1 VDKVSNVWKLCA
13 NLAKIYRKNVFIML
27 HGKKVVAIIP
37 ARFASSR
44 FPGKPLVDLGGKP
57 MIQRTYERVKAVEG
71 FDRIVIATDD
81 ERIFDAAKVF
91 GAEVMM
97 TSSEHLT
104 GTDRCAEVLSRLGES
119 VDYVINIQGDEP
131 FIEPEQLREVAAGF
145 TSGAPILTLIK
156 KITDQETL
164 FNVNTPKVIC
174 DAEGHALYFSR
185 QTIPFLRGVEPSDWI
200 NKHTFYKHIGLY
212 AYRADI
218 LPGLS
223 ALKPTSLELA
233 ESLEQLR
240 WVQNGIRIKAIET
253 QFETVGID
261 SPEDL
266 EKIQKMG
273 LI

>member
-1 VDKVSNVWKLCA
+1 
-13 NLAKIYRKNVFIML
+13 MM

-57 MIQRTYERVKAVEG
+57 MIQRTYDRVKAVEG

-81 ERIFDAAKVF
+81 QRIFDAAQGF
-91 GAEVMM
+91 GAEVML
-97 TSSEHLT
+97 TSASHIT

-145 TSGAPILTLIK
+145 ASGAPILTLIK
-156 KITDQETL
+156 KITDTETL
-164 FNVNTPKVIC
+164 FNSNTPKVVC
-174 DAEGHALYFSR
+174 DGEGNALYFSR
-185 QTIPFLRGVEPSDWI
+185 QTIPFLRGIDPKDWLE
-200 NKHTFYKHIGLY
+200 KHTFFKHIGLY

-223 ALKPTSLELA
+223 ALKPTPLELA

-253 QFETVGID
+253 QFETIGID
-261 SPEDL
+261 SPKDV

-273 LI
+273 LL

>member
-1 VDKVSNVWKLCA
+1 
-13 NLAKIYRKNVFIML
+13 M

-57 MIQRTYERVKAVEG
+57 MIQRTYDRVKAVEG

-81 ERIFDAAKVF
+81 QRIFDAAQGF
-91 GAEVMM
+91 GAEVML
-97 TSSEHLT
+97 TSASHIT

-145 TSGAPILTLIK
+145 ASGAPILTLIK
-156 KITDQETL
+156 KITDTETL
-164 FNVNTPKVIC
+164 FNSNTPKVVC
-174 DAEGHALYFSR
+174 DGEGNALYFSR
-185 QTIPFLRGVEPSDWI
+185 QTIPFLRGIDPKDWLE
-200 NKHTFYKHIGLY
+200 KHTFFKHIGLY

-223 ALKPTSLELA
+223 ALKPTPLELA

-253 QFETVGID
+253 QFETIGID
-261 SPEDL
+261 SPKDV

-273 LI
+273 LL

>member
-1 VDKVSNVWKLCA
+1 
-13 NLAKIYRKNVFIML
+13 ML
-27 HGKKVVAIIP
+27 YGKKVAAIIP
-37 ARFASSR
+37 ARFASTR

-57 MIQRTYERVKAVEG
+57 MIQRTYERVKAVKG
-71 FDRIVIATDD
+71 FDRIIIATDD
-81 ERIFDAAKVF
+81 QRIFDAAQGF
-91 GAEVMM
+91 NAEVMM

-104 GTDRCAEVLSRLGES
+104 GTDRCAEVLRRLGEE
-119 VDYVINIQGDEP
+119 VDYVVNIQGDEP
-131 FIEPEQLREVAAGF
+131 FIEPAQLEEVAAGF
-145 TSGAPILTLIK
+145 SSGAPILTLIK
-156 KITDQETL
+156 KITDSETL
-164 FNVNTPKVIC
+164 FNVNTPKVVC
-174 DAEGHALYFSR
+174 DEEGNALYFSR
-185 QTIPFLRGVEPSDWI
+185 QTIPFLRGVEPTDWL
-200 NKHTFYKHIGLY
+200 NKHTFFKHIGLY

-240 WVQNGIRIKAIET
+240 WIQNGIQIKAMET
-253 QFETVGID
+253 QFETIGID

>member
-1 VDKVSNVWKLCA
+1 VDKGSNVWKLCA

-27 HGKKVVAIIP
+27 YGKKVVAIIP
-37 ARFASSR
+37 ARFASTR
-44 FPGKPLVDLGGKP
+44 FPGKPLVDLGGKS

-81 ERIFDAAKVF
+81 QRIFDASLAF

-97 TSSEHLT
+97 TAESHLT
-104 GTDRCAEVLSRLGES
+104 GTDRCAEVLSRLGET
-119 VDYVINIQGDEP
+119 VDYVVNIQGDEP
-131 FIEPEQLREVAAGF
+131 FIEPEQLKEVAAGF
-145 TSGAPILTLIK
+145 SSGAPILTLIK

-164 FNVNTPKVIC
+164 FNINTPKVIC
-174 DAEGHALYFSR
+174 DSEGHALYFSR
-185 QTIPFLRGVEPSDWI
+185 QTIPYLRGVEPSDWL

-240 WVQNGIRIKAIET
+240 WVQNGIRIRAIET

-261 SPEDL
+261 SPADL

>member
-1 VDKVSNVWKLCA
+1 
-13 NLAKIYRKNVFIML
+13 ML

-97 TSSEHLT
+97 TSTEHPT
-104 GTDRCAEVLSRLGES
+104 GTDRCAEVLGRLGEA

-131 FIEPEQLREVAAGF
+131 FIEPEQLKEVAAGF
-145 TSGAPILTLIK
+145 TTGAPILTLIK

-174 DAEGHALYFSR
+174 DAEGNALYFSR
-185 QTIPFLRGVEPSDWI
+185 QTIPFLRGVEPSDWL

-253 QFETVGID
+253 QFETLGID
-261 SPEDL
+261 SPEDI
-266 EKIQKMG
+266 EKILKMG

>member
-1 VDKVSNVWKLCA
+1 
-13 NLAKIYRKNVFIML
+13 ML

-44 FPGKPLVDLGGKP
+44 FPGKPLVDLGGKS

-71 FDRIVIATDD
+71 FDRIIIATDD
-81 ERIFDAAKVF
+81 ERIFNAAQGF
-91 GAEVMM
+91 NAEVMM

-104 GTDRCAEVLSRLGES
+104 GTDRCAEVLSRLNEE
-119 VDYVINIQGDEP
+119 VDYVVNIQGDEP

-145 TSGAPILTLIK
+145 SSGAPILTLIK

-174 DAEGHALYFSR
+174 DGEGNAMYFSR
-185 QTIPFLRGVEPSDWI
+185 QTIPFLRGVEPSDWLG
-200 NKHTFYKHIGLY
+200 KHTFYKHIGLD

-223 ALKPTSLELA
+223 ALKPTTLELA

-253 QFETVGID
+253 QFETIGID

-266 EKIQKMG
+266 EKLQKIG

>member
-1 VDKVSNVWKLCA
+1 M
-13 NLAKIYRKNVFIML
+13 I

-37 ARFASSR
+37 ARFASTR

-57 MIQRTYERVKAVEG
+57 MIQRTYERVKSVDG
-71 FDRIVIATDD
+71 FDRIVVATDD
-81 ERIFDAAKVF
+81 QRIFDAATAF
-91 GAEVMM
+91 GAEVML
-97 TSSEHLT
+97 TSETHLT
-104 GTDRCAEVLSRLGES
+104 GTDRCAEVLSRLGEA

-131 FIEPEQLREVAAGF
+131 FIEPEQLKEVAAGF
-145 TSGAPILTLIK
+145 SSGAPILTLIK

-174 DAEGHALYFSR
+174 DSEGHALYFSR
-185 QTIPFLRGVEPSDWI
+185 QTIPFLRGVEPSDWLK
-200 NKHTFYKHIGLY
+200 KHTFYKHIGLY

>member
-1 VDKVSNVWKLCA
+1 
-13 NLAKIYRKNVFIML
+13 ML

-44 FPGKPLVDLGGKP
+44 FPGKPLIDLGGKP
-57 MIQRTYERVKAVEG
+57 MIQRTYEQVKAVEG

-81 ERIFDAAKVF
+81 QRIFDASVAF

-97 TSSEHLT
+97 TSAKHLT
-104 GTDRCAEVLSRLGES
+104 GTDRCAEVLSQLGET
-119 VDYVINIQGDEP
+119 VDYVVNIQGDEP
-131 FIEPEQLREVAAGF
+131 FIEPAQLREVSAGF

-156 KITDQETL
+156 KVQDSETL

-174 DAEGHALYFSR
+174 DEEGHALYFSR
-185 QTIPFLRGVEPSDWI
+185 QTIPFLRGVEPSEWLS
-200 NKHTFYKHIGLY
+200 KHTFYKHIGLY

-223 ALKPTSLELA
+223 ALKPTSLEMA
-233 ESLEQLR
+233 ESLEQMR

-253 QFETVGID
+253 QFETIGID
-261 SPEDL
+261 SPADI

>member
-1 VDKVSNVWKLCA
+1 
-13 NLAKIYRKNVFIML
+13 ML
-27 HGKKVVAIIP
+27 HGKKVAAIIP
-37 ARFASSR
+37 ARFASTR

-57 MIQRTYERVKAVEG
+57 MIQRTYERVKAVKG

-81 ERIFDAAKVF
+81 QRIFDAAMGF

-104 GTDRCAEVLSRLGES
+104 GTDRCAEVLRRLGEE
-119 VDYVINIQGDEP
+119 VDYVVNIQGDEP
-131 FIEPEQLREVAAGF
+131 FIEPAQLEEVAAGF
-145 TSGAPILTLIK
+145 SSGAPILTLIK
-156 KITDQETL
+156 KITDSETL
-164 FNVNTPKVIC
+164 FNVNTPKVVC
-174 DAEGHALYFSR
+174 DEEGNALYFSR
-185 QTIPFLRGVEPSDWI
+185 QTIPFLRGVEPSEWL
-200 NKHTFYKHIGLY
+200 NKHTFFKHIGLY

-223 ALKPTSLELA
+223 ALKPTILELA

-253 QFETVGID
+253 QFETIGID

>member
-1 VDKVSNVWKLCA
+1 MCKFG
-13 NLAKIYRKNVFIML
+13 KILPKNVISMMQ
-27 HGKKVVAIIP
+27 GKKVLAVIP
-37 ARFASSR
+37 ARFASTR

-71 FDRIVIATDD
+71 FDRIIIATDD
-81 ERIFDAAKVF
+81 RRIFDVAEAF

-97 TSSEHLT
+97 TSSNHLT
-104 GTDRCAEVLSRLGES
+104 GTDRCAEVLSRLGET
-119 VDYVINIQGDEP
+119 VDYVVNIQGDEP

-145 TSGAPILTLIK
+145 ASASPILTLIK
-156 KITDQETL
+156 KIQDSETL
-164 FNVNTPKVIC
+164 FNINTPKVIL
-174 DAEGHALYFSR
+174 DEAGNALYFSR
-185 QTIPFLRGVEPSDWI
+185 QTIPFLRGVEPTDWLS
-200 NKHTFYKHIGLY
+200 KHTFYKHIGLY

-240 WVQNGIRIKAIET
+240 WIQNGIRIKAIET
-253 QFETVGID
+253 QFETIGID
-261 SPEDL
+261 SPEDV

>member
-1 VDKVSNVWKLCA
+1 VDKGSNVWKLCA
-13 NLAKIYRKNVFIML
+13 NLAKIYRKNVFNML

-97 TSSEHLT
+97 TSIEHPT
-104 GTDRCAEVLSRLGES
+104 GTDRCAEVLSRLGEA

-145 TSGAPILTLIK
+145 SSGAPILTLIK
-156 KITDQETL
+156 RITDQETL

-174 DAEGHALYFSR
+174 DSEGHALYFSR
-185 QTIPFLRGVEPSDWI
+185 QTIPFLRGVETSDWL
-200 NKHTFYKHIGLY
+200 NKHIFFKHIGLY

-223 ALKPTSLELA
+223 ALKPTSLEIA

>member
-1 VDKVSNVWKLCA
+1 
-13 NLAKIYRKNVFIML
+13 MM

-57 MIQRTYERVKAVEG
+57 MIQRTYDRVKAVEG

-81 ERIFDAAKVF
+81 QRIFDAAQGF
-91 GAEVMM
+91 GAEVML
-97 TSSEHLT
+97 TSASHIT

-145 TSGAPILTLIK
+145 ASGAPILTLIK
-156 KITDQETL
+156 KITDTETL
-164 FNVNTPKVIC
+164 FNSNTPKVVC
-174 DAEGHALYFSR
+174 DGEGNALYFSR
-185 QTIPFLRGVEPSDWI
+185 QTIPFLRGVDPKDWLE
-200 NKHTFYKHIGLY
+200 KHTFFKHIGLY

-223 ALKPTSLELA
+223 ALKPTPLELA

-253 QFETVGID
+253 QFETIGID
-261 SPEDL
+261 SPKDV

-273 LI
+273 LL

>member
-1 VDKVSNVWKLCA
+1 M
-13 NLAKIYRKNVFIML
+13 I

-37 ARFASSR
+37 ARFASTR

-57 MIQRTYERVKAVEG
+57 MIQRTYERVKSVDG

-81 ERIFDAAKVF
+81 KRIFDAAVGF
-91 GAEVMM
+91 GAEVML
-97 TSSEHLT
+97 TSETHLT
-104 GTDRCAEVLSRLGES
+104 GTDRCAEVLSRLGET

-145 TSGAPILTLIK
+145 ATGAPILTLIK
-156 KITDQETL
+156 KITDQEIL

-174 DAEGHALYFSR
+174 DSEGHALYFSR
-185 QTIPFLRGVEPSDWI
+185 QTIPFLRGVEPSDWL
-200 NKHTFYKHIGLY
+200 NKHTYYKHIGLY

>member
-1 VDKVSNVWKLCA
+1 
-13 NLAKIYRKNVFIML
+13 MM

-37 ARFASSR
+37 ARFASTR

-57 MIQRTYERVKAVEG
+57 MIQRTYERVNAVEG

-81 ERIFDAAKVF
+81 QRIFDVAVGF

-97 TSSEHLT
+97 TAETHLT
-104 GTDRCAEVLSRLGES
+104 GTDRCAEVLGRLGEA
-119 VDYVINIQGDEP
+119 VDYVVNIQGDEP
-131 FIEPEQLREVAAGF
+131 FIEPEQLIEVAAGF
-145 TSGAPILTLIK
+145 TSNAPILTLIK
-156 KITDQETL
+156 KITDVETL
-164 FNVNTPKVIC
+164 FNTNTPKVIR
-174 DAEGHALYFSR
+174 DEEGNALYFSR
-185 QTIPFLRGVEPSDWI
+185 QTIPFLRGVEPSDWL
-200 NKHTFYKHIGLY
+200 NKHTFFKHIGLY

-218 LPGLS
+218 LPSLS
-223 ALKPTSLELA
+223 SLKPTSLELA

-240 WVQNGIRIKAIET
+240 WVQNGIQIKAIET

-261 SPEDL
+261 SPADL

>member
-1 VDKVSNVWKLCA
+1 MMHD
-13 NLAKIYRKNVFIML
+13 
-27 HGKKVVAIIP
+27 KKVIAIIP
-37 ARFASSR
+37 ARYASTR

-57 MIQRTYERVKAVEG
+57 MIQRTYERVMAVQG
-71 FDRIVIATDD
+71 WHRVVIATDD
-81 ERIFDAAKVF
+81 LQIKAVAESF
-91 GAEVMM
+91 GAEIIM
-97 TSSEHLT
+97 THADHVS
-104 GTDRCAEVLSRLGES
+104 GTDRCAEVLSKIGEDI
-119 VDYVINIQGDEP
+119 DYVVNIQGDEP

-145 TSGAPILTLIK
+145 ASEAPILTLIK
-156 KITDQETL
+156 KIQDSETL
-164 FNVNTPKVIC
+164 FNTNTPKVIC
-174 DAEGHALYFSR
+174 DEEGHALYFSR
-185 QTIPFLRGVEPSDWI
+185 QTIPFLRGVEPSDWL
-200 NKHTFYKHIGLY
+200 NKHTFFKHIGLY

-240 WVQNGIRIKAIET
+240 WIQNGIRIKAIET
-253 QFETVGID
+253 QFETIGID